1 MNDVLGK
8 PENWVP
14 VCLSCHIL
22 DDDTLISV
30 GHPSGDEWDIG
41 EKYTNTQQHFVTNRN
56 AYSPDQIRGIATPL
70 IADIRSR
77 RASTVV
83 DPGSAPSDPGPSA
96 ADPSEPRPDAGT
108 TTIIERVTV
117 EIVEVPVERIVVE
130 EIVADPLPRTDAGTT
145 TIIERVTVEI
155 VEVPVERIVVEEIVA
170 DPLPR
175 TPAAVVGA
183 VQGRLISL
191 LGQLLSRNAT
201 TAVQV
206 IPDEDLPGYSGADA
220 ALLRLQQ
227 EVIALALEAL
237 RQPPSEGR

>member
-14 VCLSCHIL
+14 VCLNCHIL
-22 DDDTLISV
+22 DDDTLIAA
-30 GHPSGDEWDIG
+30 GHPTGDEWDIG

-56 AYSPDQIRGIATPL
+56 AYSPDQMRGIAAPI

-77 RASTVV
+77 RAGTVV
-83 DPGSAPSDPGPSA
+83 GPDTPDPDTPDPDTPGP
-96 ADPSEPRPDAGT
+96 DTPGPDTPGPDTPGPDTPGPDTSGPDTPGPDTPGPGT
-108 TTIIERVTV
+108 ITIIER
-117 EIVEVPVERIVVE
+117 R
-130 EIVADPLPRTDAGTT
+130 
-145 TIIERVTVEI
+145 TVEI

-206 IPDEDLPGYSGADA
+206 IPEEDLPGYSGADA

>member
-1 MNDVLGK
+1 
-8 PENWVP
+8 VP

-130 EIVADPLPRTDAGTT
+130 EIVADPLPRT
-145 TIIERVTVEI
+145 
-155 VEVPVERIVVEEIVA
+155 
-170 DPLPR
+170 
-175 TPAAVVGA
+175 PAAVVGA